1 MSNGQE
7 GLFNHLLGTGNHWEA
22 TGHVW
27 VVDAGI
33 WVETITGARC
43 RKDVQEGLSAVCWVQ
58 VFAAT

>member
-1 MSNGQE
+1 
-7 GLFNHLLGTGNHWEA
+7 LLGTGNHWEA